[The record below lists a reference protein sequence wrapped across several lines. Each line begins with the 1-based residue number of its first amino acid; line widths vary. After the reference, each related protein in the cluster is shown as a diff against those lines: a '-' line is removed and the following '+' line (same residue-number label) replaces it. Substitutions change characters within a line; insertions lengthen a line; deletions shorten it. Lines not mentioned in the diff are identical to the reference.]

1 MDKKVINEE
10 VMALPPE
17 LDNLKKK
24 KAKKS
29 HLFSHAI
36 FRESIKSNWKALAG
50 VSLANGAVVAVVVG
64 ILSTLNINA
73 TSTAMKNLFSS
84 AGDET
89 TIKAGSISYYNSYY
103 NSAVVYENTYD
114 SIETLNE
121 GVKTNIEVIGNES
134 LKSSMKQLQTFYDK
148 YYASTN
154 DDDYA
159 YEQVM
164 KLANAGIGQ
173 MGFKDE
179 EQELVLQIVSGYF
192 TIYKTDKSL
201 SYNEMMYMVVPSV
214 LSEYIASNFNLESST
229 TIKVKTLLSNAI
241 NEVYINNLDKSEV
254 SYKYAFELGKL
265 LSDDEDAIYLLNNIE
280 DEYLDNSEKWINDA
294 SYKEE
299 VIKDEIIEKV
309 MKTVEENAYYGYL
322 PDFEVE
328 YKTSELGWPLTLED
342 SGEKDSKGNIIYKE
356 VELKEYDKDKF
367 IEVNGGLGSDA
378 TTLQKMRKEA
388 LTGEAYTDE
397 EIKQAKE
404 DAKEDVEKIKA
415 DLTSFMNDFVLRNDD
430 EANDYYDGEKIIDSA
445 IEDRVIL
452 DVSKKAEQQLID
464 DYNKKYE
471 TSIDNV
477 YDIVSRDGGNSGKEM
492 MNLINSYSVSAIASY
507 KKLYQNKLDAGYS
520 SSDANLIATSIA
532 GKGIMDQLPNKVH
545 TSLSE
550 MGEMNTYGVVLGG
563 IGFALACLLIP
574 MGYTIMLSNDLVC
587 KKVENGSLAFTFS
600 TPIKRNTYIF
610 TEAVYLI
617 FTETVMAIVL
627 TGTALLARYF
637 GILAGSADIETAIT
651 VEYILKFGLG
661 NYLVTLAISGICF
674 FSSSLFNKTTN
685 AVGLGGGLS
694 IFFYICSI
702 LGLFGTKTM
711 PGAIRIDAMNFFN
724 YLTIMT
730 FFDSNAVLSND
741 AIYWYKLIG
750 LAGIFVI
757 TYLMSFVV
765 FDKKDLPL

>member
-1 MDKKVINEE
+1 MEQKVINEE

-36 FRESIKSNWKALAG
+36 FRESIKSNGKALAG

-103 NSAVVYENTYD
+103 NSAVAYESTYD
-114 SIETLNE
+114 SIDTLN
-121 GVKTNIEVIGNES
+121 GVIKTNIDLVGNET
-134 LKSSMKQLQTFYDK
+134 LKSSISQLQAGYNQ
-148 YYASTN
+148 YYAATSS
-154 DDDYA
+154 DDYA
-159 YEQVM
+159 YGEVM
-164 KLANAGIGQ
+164 KLATSSISQ
-173 MGFKDE
+173 LDLEE
-179 EQELVLQIVSGYF
+179 EQKNLMLRIINGYF
-192 TIYKTDKSL
+192 TLYKTNKSL

-214 LSEYIASNFNLESST
+214 LSEYIGLNYSLESST
-229 TIKVKTLLSNAI
+229 VTKVKTLLSNSI
-241 NEVYINNLDKSEV
+241 NEVYINRLNEEEV

-265 LSDDEDAIYLLNNIE
+265 LSSDEDAIYLLNNIQ
-280 DEYLDNSEKWINDA
+280 DEYLENTDKWLED
-294 SYKEE
+294 STYKQE

-309 MKTVEENAYYGYL
+309 VSTIEENAYYGYL
-322 PDFEVE
+322 PDFEVA
-328 YKTSELGWPLTLED
+328 YKTSELGWPITIED

-356 VELKEYDKDKF
+356 VEVKEYDKDKF
-367 IEVNGGLGSDA
+367 IEVDGGLGVDA

-404 DAKEDVEKIKA
+404 VAKDDVEKIKN
-415 DLTSFMNDFVLRNDD
+415 DLTEFMNDFVSRID
-430 EANDYYDGEKIIDSA
+430 EHNDYFDGENIISSA
-445 IEDRVIL
+445 IEERVVS
-452 DVSKKAEQQLID
+452 DVSKKAEKQLIE
-464 DYNKKYE
+464 DYNEKYE

-492 MNLINSYSVSAIASY
+492 MNLISSYSVSAIASY
-507 KKLYQNKLDAGYS
+507 KKLYQDKINAGYS
-520 SSDANLIATSIA
+520 TSDASLIATSIA

-545 TSLSE
+545 TSLKE

-610 TEAVYLI
+610 TEAVYLV

-627 TGTALLARYF
+627 TGIALLTRYF

-651 VEYILKFGLG
+651 IEYILKFGLG

-724 YLTIMT
+724 YLTIMS
-730 FFDSNAVLSND
+730 FFDSNAVLSD
-741 AIYWYKLIG
+741 DIIYWYKLIG
-750 LAGIFVI
+750 LVGIFVV
-757 TYLMSFVV
+757 TYLSSFMV
-765 FDKKDLPL
+765 FDRKDLPL

>member
-1 MDKKVINEE
+1 MEQKVINEE

-17 LDNLKKK
+17 LNNLKKK

-36 FRESIKSNWKALAG
+36 FRESFKSNGKALLG

-89 TIKAGSISYYNSYY
+89 TIKSGSISYYNSYY
-103 NSAVVYENTYD
+103 NSAVAYETTYD
-114 SIETLNE
+114 SVETLN
-121 GVKTNIEVIGNES
+121 GIVKTNIDLVGNET
-134 LKSSMKQLQTFYDK
+134 LKSSISQLQLAYDQ
-148 YYASTN
+148 YYASTKS
-154 DDDYA
+154 DDYA
-159 YEQVM
+159 YSEVM
-164 KLANAGIGQ
+164 KIASSSIEQLSLE
-173 MGFKDE
+173 DE
-179 EQELVLQIVSGYF
+179 EKQLMLGIINGYF
-192 TIYKTDKSL
+192 TLYKTNKSL
-201 SYNEMMYMVVPSV
+201 SYNEMMYMIVPTV
-214 LSEYIASNFNLESST
+214 LSEQIGSNYSLESSSIT
-229 TIKVKTLLSNAI
+229 KVKTLLSNSI
-241 NEVYINNLDKSEV
+241 NEVYINQLNEDEV

-265 LSDDEDAIYLLNNIE
+265 LSDDEDAIYLLTNIE
-280 DEYLDNSEKWINDA
+280 EEFLNNSEKWIEDP
-294 SYKEE
+294 SFKDG
-299 VIKDEIIEKV
+299 VIKNEIIEKV
-309 MKTVEENAYYGYL
+309 ISTVEDNAYYGYL
-322 PDFEVE
+322 PDFEVA
-328 YKTSELGWPLTLED
+328 YKTSELGWPITLED

-356 VELKEYDKDKF
+356 VEVKEFDEDKF
-367 IEVNGGLGSDA
+367 IKVDGGLGSDA

-404 DAKEDVEKIKA
+404 DAKDDVEKIKN
-415 DLTSFMNDFVLRNDD
+415 DLTTFMDDFVTRTDGI
-430 EANDYYDGEKIIDSA
+430 NDYYDGENIIASA
-445 IEDRVIL
+445 IEKRVIL
-452 DVSKKAEQQLID
+452 DVSTKAEKQLID
-464 DYNKKYE
+464 DYNEKYDI
-471 TSIDNV
+471 SIDNV
-477 YDIVSRDGGNSGKEM
+477 YDIVSKDGGNSGKEL
-492 MNLINSYSVSAIASY
+492 MNLIDSYSVSAIASY
-507 KKLYQNKLDAGYS
+507 KKLYQNKIDEGYS
-520 SSDANLIATSIA
+520 SSDASLIATSIA

-550 MGEMNTYGVVLGG
+550 MGAMNTYGVVLGG

-610 TEAVYLI
+610 TEAVYLV
-617 FTETVMAIVL
+617 FTETIMAVAL
-627 TGTALLARYF
+627 TGIALLARYF
-637 GILAGSADIETAIT
+637 GIMAGSADIETAIT
-651 VEYILKFGLG
+651 IEYILKFGLG

-674 FSSSLFNKTTN
+674 FSSSLFNKTSN

-730 FFDSNAVLSND
+730 FFDSNAVLAD
-741 AIYWYKLIG
+741 DIIYWYKLIG

-757 TYLMSFVV
+757 TYLMSFAV

>member
-1 MDKKVINEE
+1 MEQKVINEE

-36 FRESIKSNWKALAG
+36 FRESLKSNGKALVG
-50 VSLANGAVVAVVVG
+50 VSLANGAVIAVVVG

-103 NSAVVYENTYD
+103 NSAVAYETTHD
-114 SIETLNE
+114 SIETLN
-121 GVKTNIEVIGNES
+121 GVIKTNIDLVAS
-134 LKSSMKQLQTFYDK
+134 DTLKSSISQLQAAYGQ
-148 YYASTN
+148 YYAATKS
-154 DDDYA
+154 DDYA
-159 YEQVM
+159 YSEVM
-164 KLANAGIGQ
+164 KIATSSIDQLSLG
-173 MGFKDE
+173 DE
-179 EQELVLQIVSGYF
+179 EKQLMLGVISGYF
-192 TIYKTDKSL
+192 TLYKTNKTL

-214 LSEYIASNFNLESST
+214 LSEYIGSNYGLESSSIT
-229 TIKVKTLLSNAI
+229 KVKTLLSNSI
-241 NEVYINNLDKSEV
+241 NEVYINQLNEDEV

-265 LSDDEDAIYLLNNIE
+265 LSDDEDAIYLLTNIEEVFLDNTEKWIE
-280 DEYLDNSEKWINDA
+280 DETFKN
-294 SYKEE
+294 E

-309 MKTVEENAYYGYL
+309 ITTVEDNAYYGYL
-322 PDFEVE
+322 PDFEVA
-328 YKTSELGWPLTLED
+328 YKTSELGWPITLED
-342 SGEKDSKGNIIYKE
+342 SGKKDSKGNIIYKE
-356 VELKEYDKDKF
+356 VEVKEFDKDKF
-367 IEVNGGLGSDA
+367 IEVDGGLGSDA

-388 LTGEAYTDE
+388 LTGDAYTDE

-404 DAKEDVEKIKA
+404 DAKDDVDKIKN
-415 DLTSFMNDFVLRNDD
+415 DLTAFMNDFVTRTGG
-430 EANDYYDGEKIIDSA
+430 ANDYYDGENIISSA
-445 IEDRVIL
+445 IESKVIL
-452 DVSKKAEQQLID
+452 DVSTKAKKELID
-464 DYNKKYE
+464 DYNEKYG

-477 YDIVSRDGGNSGKEM
+477 YDIVSRDGGNSGKEI
-492 MNLINSYSVSAIASY
+492 MNLIDSYSVSAIASY
-507 KKLYQNKLDAGYS
+507 KKLYQDKIDEGYS
-520 SSDANLIATSIA
+520 SSDASLIATSVA

-545 TSLSE
+545 TSLTE

-574 MGYTIMLSNDLVC
+574 MGYTILLSNDLVC

-610 TEAVYLI
+610 TEAVYLV
-617 FTETVMAIVL
+617 FTETVMAIAL
-627 TGTALLARYF
+627 TGIALLARQF
-637 GILAGSADIETAIT
+637 GIMAGSADIETAIT

-730 FFDSNAVLSND
+730 FFDSNAVLSGD
-741 AIYWYKLIG
+741 VIYWYKLIG

-757 TYLMSFVV
+757 TYLMSFVI

>member
-1 MDKKVINEE
+1 MEQKVINEE

-17 LDNLKKK
+17 LDNLKNK

-36 FRESIKSNWKALAG
+36 FRESFKSNGKALAG

-103 NSAVVYENTYD
+103 NSALAYETTYD
-114 SIETLNE
+114 SIETLN
-121 GVKTNIEVIGNES
+121 GVVKTNIDLVGNET
-134 LKSSMKQLQTFYDK
+134 LKSSITQLQGAYNQ
-148 YYASTN
+148 YYTATSS
-154 DDDYA
+154 DDYA
-159 YEQVM
+159 YEEVM
-164 KLANAGIGQ
+164 KIANASIGQ
-173 MGFKDE
+173 LELKDE
-179 EQELVLQIVSGYF
+179 EKELMLGVINGYF

-214 LSEYIASNFNLESST
+214 LSEYIASNYSLESST
-229 TIKVKTLLSNAI
+229 TTKVKTLLSNAI
-241 NEVYINNLDKSEV
+241 NEVYINGLDKSEV
-254 SYKYAFELGKL
+254 SYKYAFKLGEL
-265 LSDDEDAIYLLNNIE
+265 LSNDEDAIYLLSNIE
-280 DEYLDNSEKWINDA
+280 TEFLNNSEKWINDA
-294 SYKEE
+294 TFKEG

-309 MKTVEENAYYGYL
+309 ITTVEENAYYGYL

-328 YKTSELGWPLTLED
+328 YKTSELGWPITLED
-342 SGEKDSKGNIIYKE
+342 SGEKDSNGNVIYKE
-356 VELKEYDKDKF
+356 VEVKEYDVDKF
-367 IEVNGGLGSDA
+367 IKVNGGLGADA
-378 TTLQKMRKEA
+378 TTIQKMRKEA

-404 DAKEDVEKIKA
+404 DAKDDVEKIKN
-415 DLTSFMNDFVLRNDD
+415 DLTTFMNDFVTRTD
-430 EANDYYDGEKIIDSA
+430 EHNDYFDGEKIIDSA
-445 IEDRVIL
+445 IENRVIL
-452 DVSKKAEQQLID
+452 DVSNKAKKQLIE
-464 DYNKKYE
+464 DYNEKYG
-471 TSIDNV
+471 TSITDVN
-477 YDIVSRDGGNSGKEM
+477 DIVSRDGGNSGKEM
-492 MNLINSYSVSAIASY
+492 MNLIDSYSVSAIASY

-520 SSDANLIATSIA
+520 SSDASLIATSIA

-610 TEAVYLI
+610 TEAVYLV

-627 TGTALLARYF
+627 TGIALLTRYF

-730 FFDSNAVLSND
+730 LFDSNAVLSGD
-741 AIYWYKLIG
+741 VVYWYKLIG
-750 LAGIFVI
+750 LVGIFVI